1 MFLEEP
7 NARIHLAAAIIVV
20 PLGFYV
26 DLSAMEWVAIV
37 TCIALVLITEA
48 INSSIENLSD
58 AFTSDHHINIKKA
71 KDIGAAAVLLS
82 AVMAAIIG
90 GIIFIPKLSLIFQ

>member
-7 NARIHLAAAIIVV
+7 NARIHLAAAILVV
-20 PLGFYV
+20 ILGFFV
-26 DLSAMEWVAIV
+26 DLSGMEWVAIIA
-37 TCIALVLITEA
+37 CIAVVLISEA

-58 AFTSDHHINIKKA
+58 AITPDHNIHIKKA